1 MFLSTPPSRVAT
13 AISFFIMANILRF
26 YPRHPRGW
34 RRGRDL
40 GRTPGRHV
48 SIHATL
54 AGGDRRRILVP
65 LYPTTFLS
73 TPPSRVA
80 TFPIIQAINK
90 CYLFLSTPPS
100 RVATMPM
107 GCAPSAR
114 SVSIHATLAG
124 GDYPASR
131 TKQQD
136 KLVSIHAT
144 LAGGDAADCLQ
155 WQAMYE
161 FLSTPPSRV
170 AMWWRYPPAAR
181 LTCFYPRHPRGWRP
195 WA

>member
-1 MFLSTPPSRVAT
+1 MIPRILDMLFLSAPHLAGDDVRQRSEERRRY
-13 AISFFIMANILRF
+13 RF

-34 RRGRDL
+34 RRRSDGPAAHR
-40 GRTPGRHV
+40 RFCFYPRHPRGWRLDVVKPRWCAISV

-54 AGGDRRRILVP
+54 AGGDLEHPSQLGEVSGVSIHATLAGGDVDAIWAARLDG
-65 LYPTTFLS
+65 TFLS

-124 GDYPASR
+124 GD
-131 TKQQD
+131 
-136 KLVSIHAT
+136 
-144 LAGGDAADCLQ
+144 
-155 WQAMYE
+155 
-161 FLSTPPSRV
+161 
-170 AMWWRYPPAAR
+170 
-181 LTCFYPRHPRGWRP
+181 
-195 WA
+195 